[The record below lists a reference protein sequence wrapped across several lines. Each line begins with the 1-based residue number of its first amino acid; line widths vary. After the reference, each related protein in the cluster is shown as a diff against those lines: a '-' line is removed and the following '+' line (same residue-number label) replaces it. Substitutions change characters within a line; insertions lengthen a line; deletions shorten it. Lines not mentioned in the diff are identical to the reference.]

1 MNSMLRTIAH
11 ESLCLVEGPYLKH
24 YRRGRFRLW
33 NGVSFTAS
41 ELPGAGFNFA
51 AVLGPAP
58 PFDEIVVIGH
68 EFFADCAKG
77 WGILVE
83 ADAGHPIEAELLQR
97 GWAVDEDEPAYVLP
111 HIEVANP
118 AHPEFAIR
126 HVGTAADEAA
136 YYRIT
141 AAAFA
146 VPPELAELMVPPSS
160 FIGDPDVA
168 LFVGTCSGE
177 DVAAAVYSRS
187 GTTAVVAGVA
197 TLEPFRGRGFGAA
210 ITQAALA
217 HAAANGCTS
226 ASLRSGPKSR
236 PLYERLGFQ
245 YVCNHRTY
253 AAPSS

>member
-11 ESLCLVEGPYLKH
+11 ESLCLVEAPYLKH

-33 NGVSFTAS
+33 NGVGFTAS

-58 PFDEIVVIGH
+58 PFDEIEAIGR

-83 ADAGHPIEAELLQR
+83 ADAGHPIEAELLR
-97 GWAVDEDEPAYVLP
+97 HGWAVDEDEPAYVLP
-111 HIEVANP
+111 RIEVASP
-118 AHPEFAIR
+118 AHSEFAIR
-126 HVGTAADEAA
+126 HVGSAADEAA

-146 VPPELAELMVPPSS
+146 VPPELAELMAPPSS
-160 FIGDPDVA
+160 YVGDPDVA
-168 LFVGTCSGE
+168 LFVGTCRGE
-177 DVAAAVYSRS
+177 DVAASFYSRS

-197 TLEPFRGRGFGAA
+197 TVEPFRGRGFGTA
-210 ITQAALA
+210 ITRAALA

-253 AAPSS
+253 AAPKS